1 MTTFSQKFDIFRPF
15 VVYKTLY
22 PELISVNYPFRKGYS
37 GNPIKRNQT
46 LGCGMNVA
54 QTICRSKCIEPG

>member
-15 VVYKTLY
+15 MVYKTLY
-22 PELISVNYPFRKGYS
+22 PGLISVNYPFRKGYS

-46 LGCGMNVA
+46 LGCGMNV
-54 QTICRSKCIEPG
+54 E